1 MDALLFDMDGVVVDS
16 ERHWAE
22 REAETIFPT
31 TVDGRVDPHDVAGTN
46 VADLYD
52 HLDTEYGT
60 TVTKTEFLATY
71 DDHAEVVYGDRAR
84 LLPTFD
90 ATVSVARDRD
100 AAVGLVSSSP
110 VRWIDL
116 VLERFDL
123 RETFDAV
130 VSADHVERGK
140 PSPAVY
146 ELAERRLDVD
156 PSACV
161 AVEDSTAG
169 VTAARRAG
177 MWTVGLLSP
186 AGDGTGLADADRLT
200 DAVGLADV
208 VSRSAS
214 PRR

>member
-16 ERHWAE
+16 ERYWAE
-22 REAETIFPT
+22 HEAETIFPA
-31 TVDGRVDPHDVAGTN
+31 TVDGVVDPHAVAGTN

-52 HLDTEYGT
+52 HLDAEYGT
-60 TVTKTEFLATY
+60 TATKAEFLATY
-71 DDHAEVVYGDRAR
+71 DDHAEVVYGHRAR

-90 ATVSVARDRD
+90 ATISVARDRD

-116 VLERFDL
+116 VLDRFDL

-130 VSADHVERGK
+130 VSADHVDRGK

-146 ELAERRLDVD
+146 ELAARRLDVD
-156 PSACV
+156 PSSCV
-161 AVEDSTAG
+161 AVEDSTVG

-177 MWTVGLLSP
+177 MRTVGLLSP
-186 AGDGTGLADADRLT
+186 DGDETALADADLLT
-200 DAVGLADV
+200 DAMGLADV
-208 VSRSAS
+208 VSRSTS
-214 PRR
+214 QRR